1 MEVLMATAERTADVV
16 WTGTLTQGSG
26 VLTLLSGA
34 TPELPVTWA
43 SRTKRSEGKTSP
55 EELLAAALAAC
66 FSMAFSSDLSDAG
79 TPPTRLDVEATAT
92 LDETDAGKSVTSIAL
107 TVRGAVQGIDAVAFK
122 QAAEAASKGCP
133 IARALSPKVTIALD
147 ADLL

>member
-1 MEVLMATAERTADVV
+1 MAIAERTANVV

-43 SRTKRSEGKTSP
+43 SRTKRSEGRTSP

-66 FSMAFSSDLSDAG
+66 FSMAFSNDLSDAG
-79 TPPTRLDVEATAT
+79 TPPTRLDVEATA
-92 LDETDAGKSVTSIAL
+92 LLRLEELGVT
-107 TVRGAVQGIDAVAFK
+107 
-122 QAAEAASKGCP
+122 QAARAPVGRKDYRGRRYGPSQAAAAAASET
-133 IARALSPKVTIALD
+133 SPRITLNSSSAVNTVSND
-147 ADLL
+147 CV

>member
-1 MEVLMATAERTADVV
+1 MEVLMAIAERTANVV

-26 VLTLLSGA
+26 VLTLMSGA
-34 TPELPVTWA
+34 TPELPATWA

-55 EELLAAALAAC
+55 EELLAAALASC

-79 TPPTRLDVEATAT
+79 TPPTRLNVEATAT
-92 LDETDAGKSVTSIAL
+92 LDATDAGTTVTGIAL
-107 TVRGAVQGIDAVAFK
+107 TVRGAVPGIDAAAFK
-122 QAAEAASKGCP
+122 RAAEAASKGCP
-133 IARALSPKVTIALD
+133 ISRALSPKVAVALD

>member
-1 MEVLMATAERTADVV
+1 MAIAERTANAV

-43 SRTKRSEGKTSP
+43 SRTKRSEGNTSP

-66 FSMAFSSDLSDAG
+66 FSMAFSSDLTEAG
-79 TPPTRLDVEATAT
+79 TPPTRLDVAATAT
-92 LDETDAGKSVTSIAL
+92 LDKTDAGPTVTAIAL
-107 TVRGAVQGIDAVAFK
+107 TVRGSVQGLNATAFK
-122 QAAEAASKGCP
+122 NAAEAASKGCP
-133 IARALSPKVTIALD
+133 ISRSLSPSVTIALD

>member
-1 MEVLMATAERTADVV
+1 MPVAERTADVV
-16 WTGTLTQGSG
+16 WTGTLVQGSG
-26 VLTLLSGA
+26 VLTLASGA

-66 FSMAFSSDLSDAG
+66 FSMAFSSDLTNAG

-92 LDETDAGKSVTSIAL
+92 LDDTKAGKAVTGIAL
-107 TVRGAVQGIDAVAFK
+107 TVRGVVPGIDAAAFK
-122 QAAEAASKGCP
+122 RAAEAASKGCP
-133 IARALSPKVTIALD
+133 IARSLAPSVRIALD

>member
-1 MEVLMATAERTADVV
+1 MPVAERTADVV
-16 WTGTLTQGSG
+16 WTGTLTKGSG

-55 EELLAAALAAC
+55 EELLAGALAAC
-66 FSMAFSSDLSDAG
+66 FCMAFSSDLTEAG

-92 LDETDAGKSVTSIAL
+92 LDATDAGKTVIGIAL
-107 TVRGAVQGIDAVAFK
+107 TVRGAVQGLDAGAFK
-122 QAAEAASKGCP
+122 KAADAASKGCP
-133 IARALSPKVTIALD
+133 ISRALAPSVKITLD

>member
-1 MEVLMATAERTADVV
+1 MAIAERTADVV
-16 WTGTLTQGSG
+16 WTGTLSTGSG
-26 VLTLLSGA
+26 VLSLLSGA

-66 FSMAFSSDLSDAG
+66 FSMAFSSDLTEAG

-92 LDETDAGKSVTSIAL
+92 LDETEAGKAVTGIVL
-107 TVRGAVQGIDAVAFK
+107 TVRGSVQGLDAAGFRN
-122 QAAEAASKGCP
+122 AAEAASKGCP
-133 IARALSPKVTIALD
+133 ISRALSPSVKIALD

>member
-1 MEVLMATAERTADVV
+1 MAIAERTADAV
-16 WTGTLTQGSG
+16 WTGTLTKGSG

-43 SRTKRSEGKTSP
+43 SRTRRSEGKTSP

-66 FSMAFSSDLSDAG
+66 FSMAFSGDLTDAG

-92 LDETDAGKSVTSIAL
+92 LDATDAGKAVTGITL
-107 TVRGAVQGIDAVAFK
+107 TVRGAVQGIDAAAFK
-122 QAAEAASKGCP
+122 TAAEAASKGCP
-133 IARALSPKVTIALD
+133 ISRALSPSVKIAVD